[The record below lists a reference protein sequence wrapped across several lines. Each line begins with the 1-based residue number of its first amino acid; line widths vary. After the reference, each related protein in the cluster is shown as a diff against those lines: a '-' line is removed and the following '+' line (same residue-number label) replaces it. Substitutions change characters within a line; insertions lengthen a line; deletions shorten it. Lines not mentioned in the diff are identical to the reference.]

1 LDKKLYYLTS
11 LVYSLPFSG
20 NISPALHSDIP
31 PKFLPEHYAD
41 VGKAIAIAAL
51 DIIEM
56 NPNTRIPN
64 TSFGSLEALRNWIK
78 FYIKS
83 KNGGGFVATN
93 ANKATHASLTIN
105 ATAAIADQSQQTV
118 ANGRKP
124 ANNSNQKFYLQQRMN
139 RQQAIAAVNSTK
151 QNEAIKPDAQSKSQ
165 KSIAQFKRTVYRAN
179 ATRFAKPATPE
190 SSFKRPVV
198 QSSVSAVYQMDESA
212 PKVNEVEK
220 SQPSP
225 RIVVAD
231 KTTVGKSGR

>member
-1 LDKKLYYLTS
+1 
-11 LVYSLPFSG
+11 
-20 NISPALHSDIP
+20 
-31 PKFLPEHYAD
+31 
-41 VGKAIAIAAL
+41 
-51 DIIEM
+51 M

-105 ATAAIADQSQQTV
+105 AVTAAIADQSQQTV

-139 RQQAIAAVNSTK
+139 RQQAIAAVNGTK
-151 QNEAIKPDAQSKSQ
+151 QNEATKPDAQSKSQ
-165 KSIAQFKRTVYRAN
+165 KSIAQFKRTVYKAN

-190 SSFKRPVV
+190 SPFKRPVV

-212 PKVNEVEK
+212 PKMNGVEK
-220 SQPSP
+220 SQASP
-225 RIVVAD
+225 RVVVAD
-231 KTTVGKSGR
+231 KTIVGKSGR